1 MWGGAYSVLGIPVG
15 VLPEQAR
22 QTWSATFMN
31 EKKNDPDLESAHVWL
46 ESVSTELGQD
56 PAVIR
61 ALVEDL
67 LDLTRDVAHGP
78 SRPAAPLTAFLVGL
92 ASGRA
97 LEAGA
102 GPEATVDE
110 TRETIERVLALLRKA

>member
-1 MWGGAYSVLGIPVG
+1 
-15 VLPEQAR
+15 
-22 QTWSATFMN
+22 MN

-56 PAVIR
+56 P